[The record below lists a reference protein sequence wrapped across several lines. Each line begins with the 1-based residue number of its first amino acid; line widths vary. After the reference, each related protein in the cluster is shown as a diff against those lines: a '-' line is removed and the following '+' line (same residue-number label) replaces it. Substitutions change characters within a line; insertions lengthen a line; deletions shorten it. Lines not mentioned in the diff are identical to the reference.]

1 MDALSQVLL
10 DQLYSRGEWPLTRA
24 VLLSISGGRDSVA
37 LLHALLEAGI
47 RPALFHCCY
56 QLRGED
62 SLADARLVETLAA
75 EHGLEA
81 VVDYLPVDWAQ
92 NLKSKGENLQQA
104 ARRIRYRRLEE
115 LRTTRFENA
124 VVVTAH
130 HAEDQAETVLMALLK
145 GRGLARLAGL
155 IETADMWR
163 PWLQVQSAQIQAY
176 TERHGVTYREDQS
189 NLSEA
194 YDRNFVRHRLAPL
207 MSQRF
212 PGWVEALGRE
222 ARDWARL
229 EEGLRALESQESELG
244 IIQVV
249 DSPYGSFLY
258 LQEELQKEAMH
269 AVLVDRAW
277 FSLGANRSQVE
288 ALRGAWD
295 LLPGKKL
302 ACGQGTVY
310 RCRKALCFFERL
322 PHAWDSVPVLS
333 SPAVRVKQELIRGWH
348 RLEWDTEGSL
358 PLDETLWTWRPVRA
372 GDGGWAKR
380 PNQTQ
385 PNLQGRRVESLSE
398 ALARLGIP
406 QPLRLD
412 WPVLCY
418 RDVPVWSPWIVDQ
431 EFEGPLRITWT
442 WTGPQ
447 GLISS
452 HDPRPGN
459 G

>member
-1 MDALSQVLL
+1 
-10 DQLYSRGEWPLTRA
+10 
-24 VLLSISGGRDSVA
+24 
-37 LLHALLEAGI
+37 
-47 RPALFHCCY
+47 
-56 QLRGED
+56 
-62 SLADARLVETLAA
+62 
-75 EHGLEA
+75 
-81 VVDYLPVDWAQ
+81 
-92 NLKSKGENLQQA
+92 
-104 ARRIRYRRLEE
+104 
-115 LRTTRFENA
+115 
-124 VVVTAH
+124 
-130 HAEDQAETVLMALLK
+130 
-145 GRGLARLAGL
+145 
-155 IETADMWR
+155 
-163 PWLQVQSAQIQAY
+163 
-176 TERHGVTYREDQS
+176 
-189 NLSEA
+189 
-194 YDRNFVRHRLAPL
+194 
-207 MSQRF
+207 
-212 PGWVEALGRE
+212 
-222 ARDWARL
+222 
-229 EEGLRALESQESELG
+229 LESQESELG

-288 ALRGAWD
+288 ALRGSWD

-398 ALARLGIP
+398 ALVRLGIP

-418 RDVPVWSPWIVDQ
+418 RDEPVWSPWIVDQ